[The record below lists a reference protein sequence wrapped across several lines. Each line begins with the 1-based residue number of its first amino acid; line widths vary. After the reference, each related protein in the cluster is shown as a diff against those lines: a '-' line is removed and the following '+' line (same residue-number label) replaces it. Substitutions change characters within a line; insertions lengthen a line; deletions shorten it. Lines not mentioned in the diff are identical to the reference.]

1 MDFFFFFL
9 RVLISRFVTFDEC
22 FFNCIKFDSSG
33 GGGLHRQC
41 KVRVYVV
48 LVARACFLAP
58 TLFLFCFQVLVC
70 LFMRNDL

>member
-1 MDFFFFFL
+1 MSVFL
-9 RVLISRFVTFDEC
+9 IVLNSIHR
-22 FFNCIKFDSSG
+22 G